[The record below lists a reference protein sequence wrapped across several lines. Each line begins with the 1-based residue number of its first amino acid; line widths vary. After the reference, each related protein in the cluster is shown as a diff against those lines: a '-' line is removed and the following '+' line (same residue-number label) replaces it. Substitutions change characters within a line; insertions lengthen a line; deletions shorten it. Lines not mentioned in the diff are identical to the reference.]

1 MVNKSIFVFMCL
13 ASCCWVIWVTFHWIG
28 QTDSRISLND
38 SLAKWSESKWCL
50 KMLIHYSQ
58 LIGEGIL
65 KCVVSFS
72 RMYLI
77 VGRSNHQLVAGIQD
91 LCHSTWQRSWA
102 VNICCFGEWST
113 MSNDKQKQS
122 GHIHCVL
129 MLEVFLHAEA
139 AMAWPQ
145 SGGGGRIS
153 GFSE

>member
-1 MVNKSIFVFMCL
+1 MVNKYIFIYVPGKLFVSLFIEL
-13 ASCCWVIWVTFHWIG
+13 AKTVL
-28 QTDSRISLND
+28 RISLND
-38 SLAKWSESKWCL
+38 SLAKWSELKWCL
-50 KMLIHYSQ
+50 KMLFHYFQ

-72 RMYLI
+72 RMCLI

-129 MLEVFLHAEA
+129 MQVFPHAEA
-139 AMAWPQ
+139 AMARPQ